1 MPTRYKTNNSDED
14 DKNSKNS
21 VGLYND
27 NEEEEN
33 DEADDEQRRL
43 SESLEFPRTTLM
55 ARKSTSPIKFFLKKR
70 LKSDSTSI
78 DQTCILSSISNPPGS
93 NKRKSGRQFKVP
105 LHEIEDT
112 TYSNIHRASSLNKK
126 DSISSSSL
134 STSDTEDSESVTT
147 NKNQNSKRSKFESI
161 NSNEDILTLNL
172 VKSITES
179 FLDLNFDLTNIS
191 NKQVRHKFIEDF
203 QSRYF

>member
-27 NEEEEN
+27 NEEEE

-78 DQTCILSSISNPPGS
+78 GQTCILSSISNPPDS

-105 LHEIEDT
+105 PNEIEDT
-112 TYSNIHRASSLNKK
+112 TYSNTHRTSSLNKK

-134 STSDTEDSESVTT
+134 STIDTEDNESVTT
-147 NKNQNSKRSKFESI
+147 NKNQNSKRSKCESI
-161 NSNEDILTLNL
+161 NSNEDISTLNL

-179 FLDLNFDLTNIS
+179 FLDLNFDLTNIN
-191 NKQVRHKFIEDF
+191 NKQVRHKFIDDF